1 MNESKT
7 EKCVRLLDDTFMT
20 NGQFNYNLARTR
32 LAKMLWVESI
42 ISPEEYDNLLEALD
56 SRRENGHYEYSRIYQ
71 RAKKEEEN
79 EQGNSQGLQE
89 WELNYTYSQDGKS
102 GFISLVTCAINLE
115 DAKKRAAECFKLSRA
130 NVVFWSER
138 RLK

>member
-7 EKCVRLLDDTFMT
+7 EKCVRLLDEIFLFKGKFD
-20 NGQFNYNLARTR
+20 YNIAWVKLHHMRN
-32 LAKMLWVESI
+32 VESSI
-42 ISPEEYDNLLEALD
+42 DAEEYENLLEALE

-71 RAKKEEEN
+71 RAKQDET
-79 EQGNSQGLQE
+79 EQANSEDLQE
-89 WELNYTYSQDGKS
+89 WELHYTYFQDGKS
-102 GFISLVTCAINLE
+102 GFLSLVTCAKSLE
-115 DAKKRAAECFKLSRA
+115 DAKKRAAEGFKLSRA